1 MNHPTPNQYLT
12 DVSASFR
19 ILEHPADLGIEAH
32 GGTLEEAFVQAAVGL
47 VSIILDPATVEP
59 RQTKEVHL
67 RGADLEQLLVKWLS
81 EILYLYDGQG
91 FVGKEFEIV
100 RLTENELDAKVRG
113 EPLDLQKHRTRL
125 DVKAVTYHQ
134 LQIQHTD
141 HGVRVQVY
149 LDI

>member
-1 MNHPTPNQYLT
+1 MNHPTLNQYLN

-32 GGTLEEAFVQAAVGL
+32 GSTLEEAFAQAAVGL

-59 RQTKEVHL
+59 RQAKEVHL
-67 RGADLEQLLVKWLS
+67 RGTDLEQLLVKWLS
-81 EILYLYDGQG
+81 EIVYLYDGQG

-113 EPLDLQKHRTRL
+113 EPIDLQKHRTRL

-141 HGVRVQVY
+141 HGFRVQVY

>member
-67 RGADLEQLLVKWLS
+67 RRADLEQLLVKWLS